1 MKVRKEPKAEI
12 LAFYTGGAKVHA
24 STAHEYEELKEMME
38 QGIMNNQKVVVLDT
52 INEDESVAND
62 TLGLVLDKLLFYSVL
77 IKNTSPIV
85 SLSPDGPGRI
95 VT

>member
-38 QGIMNNQKVVVLDT
+38 QGIMNNEKVVMLDT
-52 INEDESVAND
+52 INEDETVAND
-62 TLGLVLDKLLFYSVL
+62 CLGLVLDKLLFYSVL
-77 IKNTSPIV
+77 IKNDSKIV
-85 SLSPDGPGRI
+85 QVNPAGPGRI
-95 VT
+95 VQ